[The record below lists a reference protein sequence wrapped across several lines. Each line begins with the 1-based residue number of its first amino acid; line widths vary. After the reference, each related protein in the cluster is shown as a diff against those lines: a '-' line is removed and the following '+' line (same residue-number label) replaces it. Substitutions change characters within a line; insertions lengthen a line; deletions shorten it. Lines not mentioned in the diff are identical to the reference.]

1 MYICKYPFHRCKN
14 FYPDVLQNSRKTENS
29 SQLHIVFTKVLLKNG
44 WNSKQM
50 ITEGEA
56 AIPLETTLHAFRNQ
70 EKTKQRSTIVRH
82 YNGKT
87 YIFYS
92 EMNPTFKNLNL

>member
-1 MYICKYPFHRCKN
+1 MILRR
-14 FYPDVLQNSRKTENS
+14 QNYNEIDLTIFQS
-29 SQLHIVFTKVLLKNG
+29 SLGKVLLGNG

-70 EKTKQRSTIVRH
+70 EKTKQRSTIGRNSRKKFFDWV
-82 YNGKT
+82 
-87 YIFYS
+87 
-92 EMNPTFKNLNL
+92 